1 MTSPT
6 LEQRAEAAVAALHR
20 QWCRDKT
27 HLYGRLGLTM
37 DECPAC
43 IADSH
48 VAFAHEAVA
57 AQLDALE
64 EWAMERDDWRRL
76 RELYPELCCGSAC
89 TEAAWAFG
97 LVVAEIARRRAAL
110 APKGTEP

>member
-6 LEQRAEAAVAALHR
+6 LEQRAEDAAVTMYRQQDGGPLHIV
-20 QWCRDKT
+20 QIRDW
-27 HLYGRLGLTM
+27 LL
-37 DECPAC
+37 
-43 IADSH
+43 
-48 VAFAHEAVA
+48 AFARETA
-57 AQLDALE
+57 AAELDALE
-64 EWAMERDDWRRL
+64 EWANERDDWRRL

-97 LVVAEIARRRAAL
+97 LVVAQIMRRRTAL

>member
-64 EWAMERDDWRRL
+64 EWAMERDDMHRL
-76 RELYPELCCGSAC
+76 RELYQDVTLGWS
-89 TEAAWAFG
+89 EAAWRAFG
-97 LVVAEIARRRAAL
+97 FAVAEIARRRAAL